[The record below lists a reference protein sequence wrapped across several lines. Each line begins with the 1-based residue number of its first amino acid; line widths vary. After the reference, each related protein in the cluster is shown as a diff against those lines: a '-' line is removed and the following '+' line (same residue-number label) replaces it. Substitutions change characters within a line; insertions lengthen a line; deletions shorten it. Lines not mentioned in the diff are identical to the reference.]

1 MTASE
6 IAERVRDD
14 RLLSGELMMVGD
26 PAGAQRRRPRAV
38 LRQTRWW
45 LKGRRD

>member
-14 RLLSGELMMVGD
+14 QLLSDELMLVGD

-38 LRQTRWW
+38 
-45 LKGRRD
+45 KRDGG